1 MKSAGNIVGVILLNL
16 AAPNLAV
23 AQGAATLNAETM
35 TAAREFIAVMRFD
48 TQPKAALPTMFQTMR
63 PALVQRTIKV
73 RGQIKTCQYI
83 TG

>member
-1 MKSAGNIVGVILLNL
+1 MKIAGNIVGVILLNL

-63 PALVQRTIKV
+63 PALVQGRYLVLTCAVAFV
-73 RGQIKTCQYI
+73 RML
-83 TG
+83 